1 MSEWHARLL
10 SGAVL
15 GLMLSLMSALQY
27 RRERRQMKNLGGR
40 IYGSPIGSWMLYLP
54 LAMPVYFLLR
64 LGTPWISNASLWA
77 EFLTIILTSSVYFM
91 LLLFLTPLLRRYV
104 RSFTCAMLWAM
115 PNLLFLV
122 RSLYHSPELSLAVPI
137 PERTLRLLFWI
148 WLGGFLPILLWKVT
162 EHFLF
167 RRRLVKS
174 AAAVAE
180 EDILAL
186 WTEACEAVGNTVYD
200 LYRTP
205 LLSTPLSLGFF
216 ESTTVV
222 FLPERSYSE
231 AELRMIFRHEL
242 IHIQRWDSVLK
253 FFLVFSTAMCWF
265 NPLLWLAMRLC
276 AEDIELGCDEAVV
289 QHMDGAGRR
298 DYAELLL
305 RTAGDGR
312 GFTSC
317 LSASAR
323 SLRCRMRCVMNPVR
337 KWDGCLLPAL
347 TGFLLVMSYG
357 LLSFVPG

>member
-1 MSEWHARLL
+1 MNEWRVRLL

-15 GLMLSLMSALQY
+15 GLLLSLMSCLQY
-27 RRERRQMKNLGGR
+27 RRERRQTKNLGGR

-54 LAMPVYFLLR
+54 LALPLWLLMG
-64 LGTPWISNASLWA
+64 LGTPWLSRASLWA
-77 EFLTIILTSSVYFM
+77 EFLTILVTSSVYFT
-91 LLLFLTPLLRRYV
+91 LLLPFTPLLRRHV
-104 RSFTCAMLWAM
+104 RAFTCATLWAM
-115 PNLLFLV
+115 PNVLFLV
-122 RSLYHSPELSLAVPI
+122 RSLYCSPELSRAVPI
-137 PERTLRLLFWI
+137 PEQTLRLLFRL
-148 WLGGFLPILLWKVT
+148 WLAGFLLILLWKVT
-162 EHFLF
+162 EHVLF
-167 RRRLVKS
+167 RRKLMKS
-174 AAAVAE
+174 AAAVTE
-180 EDILAL
+180 PDVLAL
-186 WTEACEAVGNTVYD
+186 WTEECEAVGNTVYE
-200 LYRTP
+200 LCRTP

-216 ESTTVV
+216 ESTTTVL
-222 FLPERSYSE
+222 LPERGYTE

-253 FFLVFSTAMCWF
+253 FFLVFCTAMCWF

-289 QHMDGAGRR
+289 QRLDGTQRR

-323 SLRCRMRCVMNPVR
+323 SLRYRLRCVMTPGR
-337 KWDGCLLPAL
+337 KRDGSLL
-347 TGFLLVMSYG
+347 TGLACFLLIVSYG

>member
-1 MSEWHARLL
+1 MSEWRVRLL

-15 GLMLSLMSALQY
+15 GLTLSLMSFLQY
-27 RRERRQMKNLGGR
+27 RRERRQTKNLGGR
-40 IYGSPIGSWMLYLP
+40 IYGSPLGSWMLYLP
-54 LAMPVYFLLR
+54 LALPGYFLLC
-64 LGTPWISNASLWA
+64 LGTPWIRYVSLWA
-77 EFLTIILTSSVYFM
+77 EFLTIMASSSVYFT
-91 LLLFLTPLLRRYV
+91 LLLLLTPLLRRYV

-115 PNLLFLV
+115 PNILFLV
-122 RSLYHSPELSLAVPI
+122 RSLYHSPELSRAIPL
-137 PERTLRLLFWI
+137 PERTLHLLFWI
-148 WLGGFLPILLWKVT
+148 WLGGFLPILLGKVT

-174 AAAVAE
+174 AAAVRE

-186 WTEACEAVGNTVYD
+186 WTEECEAVGNTVYD

-216 ESTTVV
+216 ESTTLVL
-222 FLPERSYSE
+222 LPERTYSE
-231 AELRMIFRHEL
+231 EELRMIFRHEL
-242 IHIQRWDSVLK
+242 IHIQRWDCVLK

-265 NPLLWLAMRLC
+265 NPLLWLAMHLC
-276 AEDIELGCDEAVV
+276 AEDIELGCDEAVA
-289 QHMDGAGRR
+289 QHLNETGRR

-312 GFTSC
+312 GFTTC

-323 SLRCRMRCVMNPVR
+323 SLRYRLRCVMKPAR

-347 TGFLLVMSYG
+347 AAFLLAVSYG

>member
-1 MSEWHARLL
+1 MSEWRVRLL

-15 GLMLSLMSALQY
+15 GLTLSLMSFLQY
-27 RRERRQMKNLGGR
+27 RRERRQTKNLGGR
-40 IYGSPIGSWMLYLP
+40 IYGSPMGSWMLYLP
-54 LAMPVYFLLR
+54 LSFLLG
-64 LGTPWISNASLWA
+64 LGTPWIGNASLWA
-77 EFLTIILTSSVYFM
+77 EFLTIMVTSSVYFT
-91 LLLFLTPLLRRYV
+91 LLLPLTPLLRRYA

-115 PNLLFLV
+115 PNILFVV
-122 RSLYHSPELSLAVPI
+122 RSLYHSPELSRAVLI
-137 PERTLRLLFWI
+137 PERTLRLLFGI

-167 RRRLVKS
+167 RRRLVRS
-174 AAAVAE
+174 AAAVTE
-180 EDILAL
+180 EGILAL

-216 ESTTVV
+216 EATTIVL
-222 FLPERSYSE
+222 LPERAYTE
-231 AELRMIFRHEL
+231 EELRMIFRHEL

-289 QHMDGAGRR
+289 QHLDETGRR
-298 DYAELLL
+298 HYAELLL

-312 GFTSC
+312 GFTTC

-323 SLRCRMRCVMNPVR
+323 SLRCRLRCVMKPVK
-337 KWDGCLLPAL
+337 KWDGCPLPAL
-347 TGFLLVMSYG
+347 AAFLLVLSYG
-357 LLSFVPG
+357 LLSFVPS